1 MWMELSWAER
11 RERMKVQIFKRNEKT
26 FNSIH
31 CCNLQWN
38 ERTRKRTSMGDFF
51 PAFKRLITYDG
62 THHTQL
68 EFYQWSNSSDEPRFS
83 TFEML
88 FASFFILC
96 VYRIE
101 NFLQKWIFAQKA
113 GYVCFF
119 FPQTKHFLSGI
130 TGAPLLIVIR
140 LNLAESFAHH
150 VCATVKP
157 LERFSRFKN
166 RIVRN
171 ADTQIHT
178 QCDAFH
184 NTRYP
189 SINRIGIQ
197 WWCCLF
203 SCFAF
208 CTASKCFTNSQ
219 TKQRLLL
226 FLSPA
231 EFISHGHSKT
241 IKTWLLIAAKQ

>member
-96 VYRIE
+96 VCIE
-101 NFLQKWIFAQKA
+101 LKIFYKSGFLRKRQVTFVSFFHKQNIFYLESLARRCWLWYGWIW
-113 GYVCFF
+113 
-119 FPQTKHFLSGI
+119 
-130 TGAPLLIVIR
+130 
-140 LNLAESFAHH
+140 LNL
-150 VCATVKP
+150 
-157 LERFSRFKN
+157 SR
-166 RIVRN
+166 IMCVR
-171 ADTQIHT
+171 
-178 QCDAFH
+178 
-184 NTRYP
+184 
-189 SINRIGIQ
+189 
-197 WWCCLF
+197 L
-203 SCFAF
+203 
-208 CTASKCFTNSQ
+208 
-219 TKQRLLL
+219 
-226 FLSPA
+226 
-231 EFISHGHSKT
+231 
-241 IKTWLLIAAKQ
+241 